1 MRASKALLMSL
12 VVLVGLGFLVPSP
25 VGAIEPAIIDGKS
38 IKLQGIGLREQLSEE
53 LYIGTLFTE
62 YRSLDPEILAEPGNT
77 KRMELRIVTSKITAK
92 RFGRLWAETIRINNP
107 SRAVKSQQKAIIM
120 FNDMFKDSLYR
131 GDQIVMDHIP
141 GEGTTIYLNGSELG
155 QIISDSFMGLLLQTW
170 IGPRPP
176 SDSFK
181 NTILGGYE
189 DGLELL
195 RQEYAVLVPTKDRI
209 LETADWSRRKGG
221 GSGVEEL
228 ELIRPE
234 RLTSLPEVSQAQ
246 KAALA
251 RQKAEEERLERE
263 KEEARKKAARE
274 KAAREEAA
282 RKKAEKERKRKA
294 ALAAKKKKER
304 EIKAAVQAALEKE
317 RQEFAKKQAAEREK
331 AKREEQRKQE
341 EQAKREIFA
350 LSNQYEQ
357 SLVEWVDKRV
367 TYPPSAF
374 KRGLE
379 GQGIFKIRITRDGAV
394 QMVKVE
400 KSTRSQLL
408 DREAVKALRRLSP
421 FPPMPDDLP
430 GSDFTF
436 VTPVTFRR

>member
-1 MRASKALLMSL
+1 MRINKALLGSL
-12 VVLVGLGFLVPSP
+12 MVILLVGWAIPSR
-25 VGAIEPAIIDGKS
+25 VAAIEPAIIKGKS

-53 LYIGTLFTE
+53 LYIGALFTE
-62 YRSLDPEILAEPGNT
+62 YRSLEPEVLTEPGNT
-77 KRMELRIVTSKITAK
+77 KRMELRIVASKITAK

-107 SRAVKSQQKAIIM
+107 SKAIKSEQKAIIK

-131 GDQIVMDHIP
+131 GDQIVIDHIA
-141 GEGTTIYLNGSELG
+141 GEGTTVYLNGSELG
-155 QIISDSFMGLLLQTW
+155 QIISDQFMALLLQTW

-189 DGLELL
+189 EGLELL
-195 RQEYAVLVPTKDRI
+195 KQEYAVLVPTKNRI
-209 LETADWSRRKGG
+209 IETSDWSGRSS
-221 GSGVEEL
+221 SGVEEL
-228 ELIRPE
+228 ELVRPE
-234 RLTSLPEVSQAQ
+234 PRLTDLPKVSEAQ
-246 KAALA
+246 KRALA
-251 RQKAEEERLERE
+251 EKKAEEERIAREKAEAMLKAERE
-263 KEEARKKAARE
+263 KAARE
-274 KAAREEAA
+274 KAARIE
-282 RKKAEKERKRKA
+282 AEKERKRKA
-294 ALAAKKKKER
+294 DLAAKRKKER

-317 RQEFAKKQAAEREK
+317 REEFAKKQAEEQEK
-331 AKREEQRKQE
+331 ARLEAQRKRE

-357 SLVEWVDKRV
+357 SLIEWVDKRV

-400 KSTRSQLL
+400 KSTSSQLL

-421 FPPMPDDLP
+421 LPPMPDDLP